1 MLVVL
6 LGVAWGCAPTAAEV
20 GRARAAYD
28 DAEIE
33 QAGRI
38 LEATVE
44 ALGCQTS
51 RVHTSVLLELYRLDG
66 LVALSRMNE
75 KAAVY
80 ATIRAATVDP
90 DAPPP
95 PEYGPEL
102 AELYTTWSDRL
113 RNATAS
119 LSVDG
124 GGTVYVDGQPITHG
138 GRRTVLQG
146 EHLIQVDSG
155 AAVGSDVRDVTGDL
169 VVRTGLPAPLG
180 VPGPVPLPV
189 PAPEPGITRVP
200 PVDPDARARRRPVA
214 LWAAGG
220 AVAGVGVVLLGVATY
235 QDEVAFPK
243 REFPDVASV
252 DRAAAGIRATYG
264 VGYALTLVGG
274 GLLVANGVGLPASAG
289 VRVRW

>member
-6 LGVAWGCAPTAAEV
+6 LGVAWGCAPTAVEV

-44 ALGCQTS
+44 GLGCQTA
-51 RVHTSVLLELYRLDG
+51 RVQTSVLLELYRLDG

-102 AELYTTWSDRL
+102 AELYATWSDRL

-155 AAVGSDVRDVTGDL
+155 TAVGSDVRDVTGDL
-169 VVRTGLPAPLG
+169 VVRTGLPAPIG
-180 VPGPVPLPV
+180 VSGPAPMPVPRPVPGVRP
-189 PAPEPGITRVP
+189 TP
-200 PVDPDARARRRPVA
+200 PVDPVPSERSRPMA

-243 REFPDVASV
+243 RQFPDIASV
-252 DRAAAGIRATYG
+252 DRAASRIRATYG
-264 VGYALTLVGG
+264 VGYALTAVGG
-274 GLLVANGVGLPASAG
+274 GLLVTNAVGLPTSVG
-289 VRVRW
+289 VRLRW